1 MHDVCPGERV
11 CRGCECGQVRRV
23 CQGREC
29 GQDRWVCQGCECGQD
44 ERVCRGGSV
53 DRTGGCVGCVRA
65 RYWLFTVPFGASGV
79 ALECAETLMF

>member
-44 ERVCRGGSV
+44 ERVCRGVSV
-53 DRTGGCVGCVRA
+53 DRTGGCVRCVRA
-65 RYWLFTVPFGASGV
+65 RYSCSLFL
-79 ALECAETLMF
+79 LELRG